1 MAKGT
6 RIKIA
11 GEDMGLF
18 LPGRLD
24 LKAAFALKAT
34 CGLTPVRLMQGV
46 SELDPEALQAVA
58 WFLTTHRYD
67 ETTQRYVATGV
78 NCDAATL
85 NFVFDDFDVSTYDD
99 DEAAGEVP
107 KAETSPSGESGTS
120 SS

>member
-1 MAKGT
+1 MAKGAS
-6 RIKIA
+6 IKIA

-34 CGLTPVRLMQGV
+34 CGLTPMRLMQGV

-67 ETTQRYVATGV
+67 ENVQRYVTTGV

-85 NFVFDDFDVSTYDD
+85 NFVFDDFEVEAYDG
-99 DEAAGEVP
+99 EADP
-107 KAETSPSGESGTS
+107 KSETSPSDESATS